1 MAEIDEQDT
10 TRATN
15 DAYTGMLA
23 ISLIA
28 LLVGCAL
35 LYLDYSQY
43 PGNPP
48 KVTAPAPPSGGGAPP
63 PPPAGAQGAQ
73 APQDGKAVAPMP
85 NVPAPMP
92 MPMPTPMNPPAKQ

>member
-43 PGNPP
+43 PGTPP
-48 KVTAPAPPSGGGAPP
+48 KVTAPAPPPSGQPQPPIAP
-63 PPPAGAQGAQ
+63 Q
-73 APQDGKAVAPMP
+73 PQDGKGVPNQAAPMP
-85 NVPAPMP
+85 NAPAPMP
-92 MPMPTPMNPPAKQ
+92 MPMNPPAKQ

>member
-1 MAEIDEQDT
+1 MAEVDEQDT

-28 LLVGCAL
+28 LLAGCAL

-43 PGNPP
+43 PSSDPP
-48 KVTAPAPPSGGGAPP
+48 KVKAPVPQLVAPPAADKGAPQTAPAPP
-63 PPPAGAQGAQ
+63 
-73 APQDGKAVAPMP
+73 V
-85 NVPAPMP
+85 NPMP
-92 MPMPTPMNPPAKQ
+92 MPMQDKGMPPMGQN